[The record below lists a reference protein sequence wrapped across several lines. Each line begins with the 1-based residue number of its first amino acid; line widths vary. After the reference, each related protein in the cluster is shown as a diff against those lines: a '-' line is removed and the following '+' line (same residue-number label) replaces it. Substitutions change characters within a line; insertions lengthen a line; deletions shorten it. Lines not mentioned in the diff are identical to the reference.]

1 MEPACG
7 MARLHSMGHAVEN
20 PQKGLEGRK
29 GFTLGTDM
37 LREASAGAGG
47 SWKAEP
53 SGISVPPSCV

>member
-1 MEPACG
+1 MEPASG

-37 LREASAGAGG
+37 LREASGR
-47 SWKAEP
+47 
-53 SGISVPPSCV
+53 SGRIVEG